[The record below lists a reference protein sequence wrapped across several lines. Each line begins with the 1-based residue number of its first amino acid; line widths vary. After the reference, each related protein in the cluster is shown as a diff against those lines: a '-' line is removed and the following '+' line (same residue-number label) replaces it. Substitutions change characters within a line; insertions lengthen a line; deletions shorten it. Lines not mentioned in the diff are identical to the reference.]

1 MVKGSPLT
9 FSPIGMSGTTSETN
23 ERKYVLRNQNTIRH
37 RSIKAAAFTA
47 ALACVL
53 ATGVEVRSS
62 GAAQLTYFH
71 SNGKLHLVNTDR
83 NGGLQGIASVYHDRI
98 TANGE
103 HMNPNA
109 MTAAHKSL
117 PMGSRVTVFNHRNGR
132 SVTVRIN
139 DRGPYVT
146 GRVIDLSP
154 GAARVLG
161 VDGLAQVSLHVN
173 GRSS

>member
-1 MVKGSPLT
+1 MAKAALWPSRLLAYR
-9 FSPIGMSGTTSETN
+9 EN
-23 ERKYVLRNQNTIRH
+23 KQNQQRKYVLRNQNTMYR
-37 RSIKAAAFTA
+37 RSIKAAALTA
-47 ALACVL
+47 ALACVV
-53 ATGVEVRSS
+53 ATGVEITPSA
-62 GAAQLTYFH
+62 AAQLTYSH
-71 SNGKLHLVNTDR
+71 ENGKLHLVNKDR
-83 NGGLQGIASVYHDRI
+83 NGGLQGIASVYHDRV

-117 PMGSRVTVFNHRNGR
+117 PMGSRVKVTNHSNGR

-154 GAARVLG
+154 GAAHVLG
-161 VDGLAQVSLHVN
+161 VDGLAQVSLQVN
-173 GRSS
+173 GGSS

>member
-1 MVKGSPLT
+1 M
-9 FSPIGMSGTTSETN
+9 TSEAN
-23 ERKYVLRNQNTIRH
+23 ERKYVLRNQNTMRH
-37 RSIKAAAFTA
+37 RSIKATALTA
-47 ALACVL
+47 ALGCVL
-53 ATGVEVRSS
+53 ATGIGIKSS
-62 GAAQLTYFH
+62 SAAQLTYFH
-71 SNGKLHLVNTDR
+71 RNGKLHLVNTDR
-83 NGGLQGIASVYHDRI
+83 NGGLQGVASVYHDRI

-117 PMGSRVTVFNHRNGR
+117 PMGSRVTVTNKHNGR

-161 VDGLAQVSLHVN
+161 VDGLAQVSLQVN
-173 GRSS
+173 GRSI

>member
-1 MVKGSPLT
+1 
-9 FSPIGMSGTTSETN
+9 
-23 ERKYVLRNQNTIRH
+23 LRNQNTTH
-37 RSIKAAAFTA
+37 RRSVKAAALTA
-47 ALACVL
+47 ALACVI
-53 ATGVEVRSS
+53 ATGVEISS
-62 GAAQLTYFH
+62 SAAAELTYFH
-71 SNGKLHLVNTDR
+71 RNGKLHLVNTDH

-103 HMNPNA
+103 HMDPNA

-117 PMGSRVTVFNHRNGR
+117 PMGSRVKVTNKSNGR

-161 VDGLAQVSLHVN
+161 VDGLAQVSLQAN
-173 GRSS
+173 GRSG